1 MEILKTIRDQYGM
14 SQQDM
19 ANLLGMTR
27 DHYAMVETNR
37 RILPPEPAKRFA
49 ALLPIFLENQPL
61 PEMPEK
67 VPESLQVETQRMLYK
82 AQQDLYHAEQEL
94 NDCTHKI
101 IQQVN
106 RIWLT
111 SQMNNLKDVN
121 LTPRGEKLITTLAG
135 SSVPDA
141 LTTLKG
147 KWLLCK
153 TRWQICKMAVDNY
166 TRLLGDTQG

>member
-1 MEILKTIRDQYGM
+1 
-14 SQQDM
+14 
-19 ANLLGMTR
+19 
-27 DHYAMVETNR
+27 
-37 RILPPEPAKRFA
+37 
-49 ALLPIFLENQPL
+49 LLPIFLENQPL

-82 AQQDLYHAEQEL
+82 AQQALYDAEQEL

-101 IQQVN
+101 AQQVN
-106 RIWLT
+106 QAWLT
-111 SQMNNLKDVN
+111 AEIKNLKDFT
-121 LTPRGEKLITTLAG
+121 LPPRGQKMLNTLAG